1 MNLLEQLEGKIN
13 ELLETL
19 AGLRKENAR
28 LRQEIAAGSNAHEEE
43 MRRLREELQQERDA
57 KEAVLSRIDALLD
70 KLKAESE
77 SEES

>member
-1 MNLLEQLEGKIN
+1 MLEQLESKIN

-28 LRQEIAAGSNAHEEE
+28 LRQEIATGTSAHEEE
-43 MRRLREELQQERDA
+43 ARRLREELQQERDA

-77 SEES
+77 PEES